1 MRRTI
6 SVAAAERSG
15 SGRKRQLR
23 WKHYYSLAA
32 DSPTGTASRK
42 WEQAEQQKPKI
53 RILLTHNVRF
63 KKEREK
69 KTRTRRKK
77 DRHPSSSKRNQSRSV
92 RNTLE
97 SSFQMYLHLKSAIER

>member
-42 WEQAEQQKPKI
+42 WEQTEQQKQPKI
-53 RILLTHNVRF
+53 RILLTHNVKF

-69 KTRTRRKK
+69 ENK
-77 DRHPSSSKRNQSRSV
+77 DAKEEGSPSV
-92 RNTLE
+92 IFETE
-97 SSFQMYLHLKSAIER
+97 SIS

>member
-1 MRRTI
+1 MVAVSVDSIRDYVMRRTI

-42 WEQAEQQKPKI
+42 WEQAEQKPKI

-63 KKEREK
+63 FKKER
-69 KTRTRRKK
+69 
-77 DRHPSSSKRNQSRSV
+77 
-92 RNTLE
+92 
-97 SSFQMYLHLKSAIER
+97 